1 MRAIANRWRQGQ
13 AARAAADAAEAAYL
27 AQFVPLVEEL
37 DRLANGLD
45 GGVIGS
51 RWTNLLPLYLY
62 PLSADSALTWW
73 QAL

>member
-1 MRAIANRWRQGQ
+1 
-13 AARAAADAAEAAYL
+13 
-27 AQFVPLVEEL
+27 VPLVEEL